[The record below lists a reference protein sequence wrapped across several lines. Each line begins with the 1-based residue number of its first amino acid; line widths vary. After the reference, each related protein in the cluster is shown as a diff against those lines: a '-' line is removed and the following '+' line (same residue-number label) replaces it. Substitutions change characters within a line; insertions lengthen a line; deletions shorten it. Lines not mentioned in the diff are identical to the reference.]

1 MTISRNS
8 TYCSTPMARQT
19 QQRHVRQGLTWCLAL
34 VLSIFWVESVVAQDV
49 TIEVTG
55 GAYSGIPISVVPFS
69 INGLSDPNHQ
79 PADIIESNLR
89 ASGRFDVIP
98 EKQHLSRPD
107 ALSEVNFRD
116 WRLIKSE
123 ALVIGNIV
131 NLGNDRYEVRF
142 RLLDVFSE
150 AQLVGKKFVVPA
162 NNMRQAAHQISDAIY
177 EQMIGRPGDFDKAIA
192 FVNVRSTEEGK
203 TYRLQI
209 ADSDGWN
216 PKTILESPYAI
227 LSPSWSPDASRIA
240 YVSLEDSKTRIF
252 IQNVWTGERTAIN
265 GFEGLNTA
273 PSWSPDGSRLA
284 LTLSR
289 DGNPEIYVYDITTK
303 KAKRITRHTAIDT
316 EAAWSPDGDT
326 LIFTSGRAGRPHI
339 YSVPVDG
346 GRPKRLT
353 RGGNYNAGP
362 TFSPDGRHV
371 AMITNQGNGYK
382 IGLYSI
388 GDVSGTVT
396 ELSTAGG
403 EEFVRFSSSGDM
415 LVFATTIGSQSRLS
429 TISIN
434 GQVQRFLKYEDGAY
448 REPAWSP
455 ISLNQ

>member
-1 MTISRNS
+1 
-8 TYCSTPMARQT
+8 MAKYTWQK
-19 QQRHVRQGLTWCLAL
+19 HIGHGLAWWLMI
-34 VLSIFWVESVVAQDV
+34 VLSIFRLESAGAQGV

-69 INGLSDPNHQ
+69 INGLPDPNLQ

-98 EKQHLSRPD
+98 EEQHLSRPD
-107 ALSEVNFRD
+107 ALNEVNFRD

-123 ALVIGNIV
+123 VLVIGNIV

-150 AQLVGKKFVVPA
+150 TQLVGKKFVVPT

-240 YVSLEDSKTRIF
+240 YVSLEDNKTRIF
-252 IQNVWTGERTAIN
+252 IQNVWTGERTAVN
-265 GFEGLNTA
+265 EFEGLNTA
-273 PSWSPDGSRLA
+273 PSWSPDGRKLA

-289 DGNPEIYVYDITTK
+289 DGNPEIYVYDIATK
-303 KAKRITRHTAIDT
+303 LAKRITRHTAIDT
-316 EAAWSPDGDT
+316 EATWSPDGDT

-339 YSVPVDG
+339 YSVPAHG
-346 GRPKRLT
+346 GQPTRLT
-353 RGGNYNAGP
+353 RDGSYNAGP
-362 TFSPDGRHV
+362 TFSLDGQHI

-382 IGLYSI
+382 IGLYSV
-388 GDVSGTVT
+388 GDGSGTVT
-396 ELSTAGG
+396 ELSTAGE
-403 EEFVRFSSSGDM
+403 EEFVRFSPSGDM
-415 LVFATTIGSQSRLS
+415 LVFATTVGNQSRLS
-429 TISIN
+429 TISVN

-448 REPAWSP
+448 REPTWSP
-455 ISLNQ
+455 ISFNQ

>member
-1 MTISRNS
+1 
-8 TYCSTPMARQT
+8 MAKYTWQK
-19 QQRHVRQGLTWCLAL
+19 HIGHGLAWWLMI
-34 VLSIFWVESVVAQDV
+34 VLSIFRLESAGAQGV

-69 INGLSDPNHQ
+69 INGLPDPNLQ

-98 EKQHLSRPD
+98 EEQHLSRPD
-107 ALSEVNFRD
+107 ALNEVNFRD

-123 ALVIGNIV
+123 VLVIGNIV

-150 AQLVGKKFVVPA
+150 TQLVGKKFVVPT

-177 EQMIGRPGDFDKAIA
+177 QQMIGRPGDFDKAIA

-240 YVSLEDSKTRIF
+240 YVSLEDNKTRIF
-252 IQNVWTGERTAIN
+252 IQNVWTGERTAVN
-265 GFEGLNTA
+265 EFEGLNTA
-273 PSWSPDGSRLA
+273 PSWSPDGRKLA

-289 DGNPEIYVYDITTK
+289 DGNPEIYVYDIATK
-303 KAKRITRHTAIDT
+303 LAKRITRHTAIDT
-316 EAAWSPDGDT
+316 EATWSPDGDT

-339 YSVPVDG
+339 YSVPAHG
-346 GRPKRLT
+346 GQPTRLT
-353 RGGNYNAGP
+353 RDGSYNAGP
-362 TFSPDGRHV
+362 TFSLDGQHI

-382 IGLYSI
+382 IGLYSV
-388 GDVSGTVT
+388 GDGSGTVT
-396 ELSTAGG
+396 ELSTAGE
-403 EEFVRFSSSGDM
+403 EEFVRFSPSGDM
-415 LVFATTIGSQSRLS
+415 LVFATTVGNQSRLS
-429 TISIN
+429 TISVN

-448 REPAWSP
+448 REPTWSP
-455 ISLNQ
+455 ISFNQ

>member
-1 MTISRNS
+1 
-8 TYCSTPMARQT
+8 MAKYTWQK
-19 QQRHVRQGLTWCLAL
+19 HIGHGLAWWLMI
-34 VLSIFWVESVVAQDV
+34 VLSIFRLESAGAQGV

-69 INGLSDPNHQ
+69 INGLPDPNLQ

-98 EKQHLSRPD
+98 EEQHLSRPD
-107 ALSEVNFRD
+107 ALNEVNYRD

-123 ALVIGNIV
+123 VLVIGNIV

-150 AQLVGKKFVVPA
+150 TQLVGKKFVVPT

-177 EQMIGRPGDFDKAIA
+177 EQMIGRPGDFNKAIA
-192 FVNVRSTEEGK
+192 FVNVRSTAEGK

-240 YVSLEDSKTRIF
+240 YVSLEDNKTRIF
-252 IQNVWTGERTAIN
+252 IQNVWTGERTAVN
-265 GFEGLNTA
+265 EFEGLNTA
-273 PSWSPDGSRLA
+273 PSWSPDGRKLA

-289 DGNPEIYVYDITTK
+289 DGNPEIYVYDIATK
-303 KAKRITRHTAIDT
+303 LAKRITRHTAIDT
-316 EAAWSPDGDT
+316 EATWSPDGDT

-339 YSVPVDG
+339 YSVPAHG
-346 GRPKRLT
+346 GQPTRLT
-353 RGGNYNAGP
+353 RDGSYNAGP
-362 TFSPDGRHV
+362 TFSLDGQHI

-382 IGLYSI
+382 IGLYSV
-388 GDVSGTVT
+388 GDGSGTVT
-396 ELSTAGG
+396 ELSTAGE
-403 EEFVRFSSSGDM
+403 EEFVRFSPSGDM
-415 LVFATTIGSQSRLS
+415 LVFATTVGNQSRLS
-429 TISIN
+429 TISVN

-448 REPAWSP
+448 REPTWSP
-455 ISLNQ
+455 ISFNQ